1 MLRLPRH
8 LEKAIVIDGKGHLH
22 GRLAALVAKSLLLGQ
37 QIVVVRCE
45 SIVLSGSFFRNK
57 LNYLSFLKKRCNV
70 NPKRG
75 PFHHRSPAK
84 IFQRSVRGMLPVKTT
99 RGQRA
104 FKNLRS
110 YEGMPRPYDHIS
122 KQVIP
127 DALRINRLKPGRKY
141 CYLGRVCH
149 EVGWNYQ
156 KVVATLEARR
166 RVKSMISLRKKL
178 KIQVREINSIKVS
191 WSGWDSQLKFVLQS
205 FQWIVTSPV
214 LYNKWPLTF

>member
-1 MLRLPRH
+1 MGLFSRHHVTMPRR
-8 LEKAIVIDGKGHLH
+8 LEKAIVIDGREHLH

-84 IFQRSVRGMLPVKTT
+84 IFQRTVRGMLPIKTP
-99 RGQRA
+99 RGMKA
-104 FKNLRS
+104 LKNLRS
-110 YEGMPRPYDHIS
+110 YEGIPRPYDHVAR
-122 KQVIP
+122 QVVP
-127 DALRINRLKPGRKY
+127 DALRINRLKPGRKF
-141 CYLGRVCH
+141 CYLGRLSH

-156 KVVATLEARR
+156 KVVATLETRR
-166 RVKSMISLRKKL
+166 KVKDLVSLRKKH
-178 KIQVREINSIKVS
+178 KTQAMKKEATKKMAKAIAKYDKV
-191 WSGWDSQLKFVLQS
+191 
-205 FQWIVTSPV
+205 IVSYGCN
-214 LYNKWPLTF
+214 L